1 MEIDKKLHGQL
12 GASLNGEVW
21 ALLGKN
27 DRSED
32 DNRRMVHTAHA
43 SHYHWL
49 HAGTPVNEQR
59 GEWLISH
66 VYAELGLADA
76 ALRHAQRCTE
86 LTETNRDQLQDFD
99 LAYSA
104 EALAR
109 AHAVAGNRNESLEL
123 KARARELGDQINGPE
138 DKKIFD
144 GDFAG
149 GNWAGVDEAGKAGS
163 GGDGRAG
170 E

>member
-21 ALLGKN
+21 ALLEKSK

-32 DNRRMVHTAHA
+32 ENRRMVHAAHA
-43 SHYHWL
+43 SNYHWL
-49 HAGTPVNEQR
+49 HAGTGVNEQR

-76 ALRHAQRCTE
+76 ALRHAKICAE
-86 LTETNRDQLQDFD
+86 LTRTHLDELKDFD

-109 AHAVAGNRNESLEL
+109 AHAVAGSRNEALAL
-123 KARARELGDQINGPE
+123 KARARELGAQIAGSE
-138 DKKIFD
+138 DKNIFD
-144 GDFAG
+144 RDFA
-149 GNWAGVDEAGKAGS
+149 
-163 GGDGRAG
+163 AG
-170 E
+170 EWSERDGLGGE

>member
-12 GASLNGEVW
+12 GAALNGEVW
-21 ALLGKN
+21 ALLETKS
-27 DRSED
+27 RSED
-32 DNRRMVHTAHA
+32 ENRRMVHAAHA

-49 HAGTPVNEQR
+49 HAGTGVNQQR

-76 ALRHAQRCTE
+76 ALRHAKRCAE
-86 LTETNRDQLQDFD
+86 LTRTHRDELKDFD

-109 AHAVAGNRNESLEL
+109 AHAVAGNRNEALAL
-123 KARARELGDQINGPE
+123 KSRARELGDQIAGPE

-149 GNWAGVDEAGKAGS
+149 GEWAEVDGLGEAGRVGS
-163 GGDGRAG
+163 W